1 MEILEKLKQLSDNLI
16 LLETIKEELNGHLP
30 TKRTE
35 WEVRYG
41 LFESI
46 QIIIDVACK
55 VTSHYNLAHPKSY
68 AECIGAL
75 ANKEYIDAIIADKTI
90 RMIGLRNL
98 LVHEYAVIDNL
109 KLIDF
114 LEYLEDFREFAR
126 QIQKSVME

>member
-46 QIIIDVACK
+46 QIIID
-55 VTSHYNLAHPKSY
+55 
-68 AECIGAL
+68 IAL
-75 ANKEYIDAIIADKTI
+75 CYSTRILYHDDI
-90 RMIGLRNL
+90 L
-98 LVHEYAVIDNL
+98 LDL
-109 KLIDF
+109 DDRF
-114 LEYLEDFREFAR
+114 DR
-126 QIQKSVME
+126 SV